1 MGCMI
6 VIHTYV
12 PKKIDMNENTNM
24 CCVTLYLLV
33 VDGSES
39 MYKVVKIGSD
49 TLQVE
54 EKVGDAC

>member
-1 MGCMI
+1 
-6 VIHTYV
+6 
-12 PKKIDMNENTNM
+12 M

-39 MYKVVKIGSD
+39 MYKVCKFGGD

-54 EKVGDAC
+54 EKVGTLVTRVGG

>member
-1 MGCMI
+1 
-6 VIHTYV
+6 
-12 PKKIDMNENTNM
+12 M

-33 VDGSES
+33 VDSSES